1 MQAPTCQCWNA
12 SIKAKPKVSSH
23 HHARLLPADDHTSKL
38 PDTTTMLAGRALV
51 PTPKHKQ
58 NSSVQ
63 PCSIGPVMN
72 PALSKLQT
80 RASHAPHRARYDCTS
95 SWEQSHTPDK
105 QALQCLECLQ
115 GLNQYICRHSS
126 LQLLQQQLP
135 GNSKLPPPEALLQA
149 TQLQAGTAA
158 LQLPDYALLR
168 AAASRG
174 CAAAT

>member
-1 MQAPTCQCWNA
+1 MPQSRQNPRFAA
-12 SIKAKPKVSSH
+12 
-23 HHARLLPADDHTSKL
+23 
-38 PDTTTMLAGRALV
+38 TTTPGYCRLTI
-51 PTPKHKQ
+51 TPANCQTQQPCSPARPSSPLQNTKH

-63 PCSIGPVMN
+63 PCSIGPVIN

-95 SWEQSHTPDK
+95 SWDPSHTPDK

-149 TQLQAGTAA
+149 TASR
-158 LQLPDYALLR
+158 DCS
-168 AAASRG
+168 AAA
-174 CAAAT
+174 A